1 MKSPGRRIALF
12 ALAVVA
18 CVGIVMGTSMP
29 LVRAGESDGAD
40 DAHMA
45 LEALLA
51 ERCALD
57 PDGKTGAGVTS
68 AWCSMAARE
77 ISLLDQRDQRISFP
91 VLVAAQERQRT
102 AGYQEIA
109 AELVDETATLFVFP
123 RPIVGAFH
131 MCNVEAPLWIV
142 WYRQDG
148 TPLDV
153 VRMLPGAKGPPA
165 RCQDVYAP
173 RRAGSYRYALE
184 MGEGLARKLG
194 LGPMQLATLRL
205 DVAPWMDEGK

>member
-68 AWCSMAARE
+68 AWCSMAARGSRCWTSE
-77 ISLLDQRDQRISFP
+77 IKGFHFPSWSRRRSASAPQVTRKSPPNWSTRPRRSLSFP
-91 VLVAAQERQRT
+91 GRSLALFNVQCRSAPVDRLVSARRYAAGCGSHASGRQRT
-102 AGYQEIA
+102 PG
-109 AELVDETATLFVFP
+109 TLSRRLRSSP
-123 RPIVGAFH
+123 GGIV
-131 MCNVEAPLWIV
+131 
-142 WYRQDG
+142 
-148 TPLDV
+148 
-153 VRMLPGAKGPPA
+153 
-165 RCQDVYAP
+165 
-173 RRAGSYRYALE
+173 S
-184 MGEGLARKLG
+184 
-194 LGPMQLATLRL
+194 LRL
-205 DVAPWMDEGK
+205 GDGRGTGPKARPWADAASRR